1 MDRETFI
8 QLISRK
14 MRLIRVERGY
24 SQEKMAS
31 IIGISKKTLVEI
43 EKERILAGWTTVIAV
58 CTLFRQSEIL
68 QATIGEDPIEI
79 VETLAHEEI
88 MLPKQKSMGGR
99 IWWREVEVAGIFRLQ
114 QNLFSQHFRI
124 LDEEDYRWYSSFDE
138 TEAKKRLQELAQ
150 KIR

>member
-88 MLPKQKSMGGR
+88 TLPKQKSMGGR
-99 IWWREVEVAGIFRLQ
+99 IWWREVEEAGIFRLQ

>member
-79 VETLAHEEI
+79 VEMLAHEEI
-88 MLPKQKSMGGR
+88 TLPKQKSMGGR
-99 IWWREVEVAGIFRLQ
+99 VWWREVEAAGIFRLQ
-114 QNLFSQHFRI
+114 QTMFSQHYSI

-150 KIR
+150 NIR

>member
-1 MDRETFI
+1 MDRESFI

-58 CTLFRQSEIL
+58 CTLFRESEIL
-68 QATIGEDPIEI
+68 QATIGDDPIEI

-99 IWWREVEVAGIFRLQ
+99 IWWRDVEEQGIFRLQ
-114 QNLFSQHFRI
+114 QNMFSQHYRI
-124 LDEEDYRWYSSFDE
+124 LDEDDYRWYSSFDE
-138 TEAKKRLQELAQ
+138 AEAKKRLQELAQ
-150 KIR
+150 RVH

>member
-1 MDRETFI
+1 
-8 QLISRK
+8 

-43 EKERILAGWTTVIAV
+43 EKERILASWTTVIAV

-88 MLPKQKSMGGR
+88 ILPKQKSMGGR
-99 IWWREVEVAGIFRLQ
+99 VWWRDMETKGIFRLQ
-114 QNLFSQHFRI
+114 QNMFSQHYRI
-124 LDEEDYRWYSSFDE
+124 LDEENYRWYSSFDE
-138 TEAKKRLQELAQ
+138 VEAKKRLEELADN
-150 KIR
+150 IR

>member
-88 MLPKQKSMGGR
+88 TLPKQKSMGGR

>member
-1 MDRETFI
+1 MDRESFI

-58 CTLFRQSEIL
+58 CTLFRESEIL
-68 QATIGEDPIEI
+68 QATIGDDPIEI

-99 IWWREVEVAGIFRLQ
+99 IWWRDVEEQGIFRLQ
-114 QNLFSQHFRI
+114 QNMFSPHYRI
-124 LDEEDYRWYSSFDE
+124 LDEDDYRWYSSFDE
-138 TEAKKRLQELAQ
+138 AEARKRLQELAQ
-150 KIR
+150 NIH

>member
-1 MDRETFI
+1 MDRESFI

-58 CTLFRQSEIL
+58 CTLFRESEIL
-68 QATIGEDPIEI
+68 QATIGDDPIEI

-99 IWWREVEVAGIFRLQ
+99 IWWRDVEERGIFRLQ
-114 QNLFSQHFRI
+114 QNMFSQHYRI
-124 LDEEDYRWYSSFDE
+124 LDEDDYRWYSSFDE
-138 TEAKKRLQELAQ
+138 AEAKKRLQELAQ
-150 KIR
+150 NIH

>member
-68 QATIGEDPIEI
+68 QATIGDDPIEI

-99 IWWREVEVAGIFRLQ
+99 IWWREIEEAGIFRLQ

-138 TEAKKRLQELAQ
+138 AEAKKRLQELAQ